1 MGKQKVSFLEN
12 INEILSVCHKNG
24 IKVYPVVCDK
34 NSFFIE
40 VDYSGRKKRG
50 STTYNWKTQ
59 QKEMQNKIIELYEE
73 LAKKIQSRK

>member
-12 INEILSVCHKNG
+12 INEILSLCHKNG